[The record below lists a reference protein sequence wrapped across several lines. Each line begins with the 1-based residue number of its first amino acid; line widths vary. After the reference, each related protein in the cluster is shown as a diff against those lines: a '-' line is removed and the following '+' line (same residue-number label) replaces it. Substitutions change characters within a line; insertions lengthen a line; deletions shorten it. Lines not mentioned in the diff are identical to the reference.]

1 MERGTVHESQIY
13 SYSRGDDMDIFALF
27 EYLELIAVEE
37 QEQLERLEADNEFD
51 SRTAN

>member
-1 MERGTVHESQIY
+1 
-13 SYSRGDDMDIFALF
+13 MDIFALF
-27 EYLELIAVEE
+27 EYHELIAVEE

>member
-27 EYLELIAVEE
+27 EYLELAAEIAV
-37 QEQLERLEADNEFD
+37 RLEHSQE
-51 SRTAN
+51 

>member
-1 MERGTVHESQIY
+1 MY
-13 SYSRGDDMDIFALF
+13 IFALF

-51 SRTAN
+51 SRMAN